1 MRPIPDHRYVVTDR
15 GERVAPP
22 QGHHR
27 YYILRKILQHL
38 IEMLSHIEDE
48 TTGSALD
55 LGCADQP
62 YRALLEHH
70 GWQYAGADLAD
81 NPAASIRIAADGNTG
96 CADESFDL
104 VLSTQVLEHVD
115 EPMAYLREAYRNL
128 KPGGHLIISTHGLWK
143 YHPDPVD
150 YWRWTGPGLRRLI
163 QQAGFELIEFRGL
176 VGLAAAGLQLFQDGF
191 KPRVHHRLRRGFF
204 RLMQWLIAKVDRLE
218 SEESRR
224 DDAMVFMCL
233 ARKRETPQDAA

>member
-1 MRPIPDHRYVVTDR
+1 MTANRQHRFVVTDR

-22 QGHHR
+22 AHHHR
-27 YYILRKILQHL
+27 HYILRRLHQCLQEL
-38 IEMLSHIEDE
+38 LQRAELDGI
-48 TTGSALD
+48 GKVVD

-62 YRALLEHH
+62 YRPMMEAR
-70 GWQYAGADLAD
+70 GWDYMGADL
-81 NPAASIRIAADGNTG
+81 DGNAR
-96 CADESFDL
+96 ADLRIDEQGQLPCEANCFDL
-104 VLSTQVLEHVD
+104 LLSTQVLEHV
-115 EPMAYLREAYRNL
+115 EVPGRYLSEAHRVL
-128 KPGGHLIISTHGLWK
+128 RPGGLMILSTHGLWR

-150 YWRWTGPGLRRLI
+150 YWRWTGAGLRRELE
-163 QQAGFELIEFRGL
+163 QQGFDVLEFRGL
-176 VGLAAAGLQLFQDGF
+176 IGLAAAGLQLFQDGF